1 MDKKDFRTGRH
12 VVHDLHAHI
21 VLTPQCR
28 KKVFSKEVHD
38 IVKKCT
44 EEICQKNNVVLEKF
58 NSDKYHVYIVISYPP
73 SINLSTLI
81 GNIKGYS
88 SRILRKH
95 HLDLIQD
102 KLWENHFWSPS
113 YSVFSTG
120 EAPLEKIKKYVENQG
135 KEPLSPGNPN
145 FKKNH

>member
-1 MDKKDFRTGRH
+1 M
-12 VVHDLHAHI
+12 
-21 VLTPQCR
+21 
-28 KKVFSKEVHD
+28 
-38 IVKKCT
+38 
-44 EEICQKNNVVLEKF
+44 
-58 NSDKYHVYIVISYPP
+58 
-73 SINLSTLI
+73 I

-88 SRILRKH
+88 SRILRKY

-135 KEPLSPGNPN
+135 EEPLSPGNPN

>member
-1 MDKKDFRTGRH
+1 MLILFLHHNAERKYLAKK
-12 VVHDLHAHI
+12 VHD
-21 VLTPQCR
+21 V
-28 KKVFSKEVHD
+28 
-38 IVKKCT
+38 VKKCT
-44 EEICQKNNVVLEKF
+44 EEICQKNNVILEEF
-58 NSDKYHVYIVISYPP
+58 NSDKYHVYITISYPP

-88 SRILRKH
+88 SRILRKY

-113 YSVFSTG
+113 YLVSSTG